1 MRADE
6 GISHRDHRA
15 VSGGWMDDEKLT
27 EVPYTQLAPEVL
39 RRLVEEFVTRDGT
52 DYGEVEKSLD
62 DKVAAVLRQLER
74 GEALIVFDREAASV
88 NIVPATEPPA

>member
-1 MRADE
+1 
-6 GISHRDHRA
+6 
-15 VSGGWMDDEKLT
+15 MDDEKLT